1 VGAGVGVGVIL
12 GDGRLEIVSS
22 DWRVNGVCGCD
33 GVVEWGTL
41 ESHCKG
47 GERATI
53 KVGQIEKGRPPRFS
67 ASPCEKPV
75 AMDPEEPV
83 MHPHLS
89 VAATLLCKANRA
101 PVSCARAGGNSRE
114 SLFLPHRG
122 GRSRSRYGGK
132 GTNPL
137 TRDCDIRHI
146 GSNIRVQKAFS
157 GPRGFPFKCQGCHS
171 SAREE
176 KALENGRRWRMA
188 GAGEWQALENG
199 RRWRMAGTPLLIPT
213 SSPDRT
219 EGKSFKS

>member
-33 GVVEWGTL
+33 GVVEWGTS

-101 PVSCARAGGNSRE
+101 
-114 SLFLPHRG
+114 
-122 GRSRSRYGGK
+122 
-132 GTNPL
+132 
-137 TRDCDIRHI
+137 
-146 GSNIRVQKAFS
+146 Q
-157 GPRGFPFKCQGCHS
+157 
-171 SAREE
+171 
-176 KALENGRRWRMA
+176 
-188 GAGEWQALENG
+188 
-199 RRWRMAGTPLLIPT
+199 
-213 SSPDRT
+213 
-219 EGKSFKS
+219 